1 MVILKIMKKL
11 LLKLGMLFI
20 KWGSDDSEVE
30 DLDNNT
36 DVDND
41 VDLDEDRFVA
51 EICFFVD
58 ENEDIYINCFY
69 KEEEES
75 KSTFA
80 KLYTYVNCGLLSS
93 ETLEIIY
100 HQCQEEGKAEEYLDL
115 LAKISEHYQN
125 YVSTGVEESNPNN
138 KHDDPLVKPTQV
150 IDGQEW

>member
-41 VDLDEDRFVA
+41 VDLDEDRVVA

-58 ENEDIYINCFY
+58 ENEDI
-69 KEEEES
+69 
-75 KSTFA
+75 
-80 KLYTYVNCGLLSS
+80 
-93 ETLEIIY
+93 
-100 HQCQEEGKAEEYLDL
+100 
-115 LAKISEHYQN
+115 
-125 YVSTGVEESNPNN
+125 
-138 KHDDPLVKPTQV
+138 
-150 IDGQEW
+150 